1 MRQDDQHPDDRELLL
16 SLDGELP
23 ARDQR
28 LVARHLTSCG
38 ACRDRRNRLVHVSAL
53 VAERQRRDVWA
64 QEGAFL
70 IQCSRA
76 RLAARL
82 DEAASHVARPNAAG
96 TFGRLQRLA
105 VPAAIAAVAV
115 AAMIFVGPWRSG
127 SPTQESSETAA
138 IDDSALPIP
147 TLTPGATWTMTATE
161 LCAVAAARERQE
173 IPAPVRDAVLRS
185 YGMTSVSADDYELD
199 YLITPELGGSPD
211 ARNLWPQRYA
221 SGIWNAYVKDQL
233 EDLLPRM
240 VCEGEIPLRT
250 AQQDIAVNWI
260 AAYKRYF
267 HTNVPL
273 PKRLASTT
281 SGEWPAGDGDRVRS
295 PLWRAGAVTGPRLA
309 AVSAAGR

>member
-1 MRQDDQHPDDRELLL
+1 MRQDDQHPDERELLL

-23 ARDQR
+23 AHDQR
-28 LVARHLTSCG
+28 RVARHLTSCT
-38 ACRDRRNRLVHVSAL
+38 ACRDRRKRLRQISAL
-53 VAERQRRDVWA
+53 VAERHHREVEDAVSIHR
-64 QEGAFL
+64 
-70 IQCSRA
+70 SRA
-76 RLAARL
+76 RLTARL
-82 DEAASHVARPNAAG
+82 DEAARHEARFAAG
-96 TFGRLQRLA
+96 MLGGLQRLA
-105 VPAAIAAVAV
+105 VPAAIVAAAVA
-115 AAMIFVGPWRSG
+115 ALLFVGPHRSG
-127 SPTQESSETAA
+127 SPSQKRPESAA
-138 IDDSALPIP
+138 IHDYALPIP
-147 TLTPGATWTMTATE
+147 TLTPGATWTVAATE
-161 LCAVAAARERQE
+161 LCAVAGRERQE

-221 SGIWNAYVKDQL
+221 AGIWNAYVKDQL

-240 VCEGEIPLRT
+240 VCEGEIPLQT

-281 SGEWPAGDGDRVRS
+281 PAEWPTGDDDRVRS
-295 PLWRAGAVTGPRLA
+295 PLWRAVAVPGPVT
-309 AVSAAGR
+309 VSAGAR